1 MKKWKFLSIVIILAV
16 FMMILPSNN
25 SASSLSEAEK
35 LVQKAE
41 NAATALKWEISLEHR
56 KTIYSDPVSLPNMN
70 LYNTTKNASQLAY
83 QVLKT
88 LPAQEKAKLT
98 KRMESNVDIHLNRSM
113 AYIDAITSGKKITV
127 KTDNLYEA
135 YRLNPLSDQ
144 TEKAYHDLS
153 SEIRKQAILLYRVY
167 GKSTRNAILDK
178 YKSPGEKVK
187 ESTKSV
193 ISVKMTIDQLQ
204 QSIAK
209 NKNTEELLSSV
220 KQIETT
226 VNTIQDENARQLLHI
241 KLDKTKKA
249 IEGDGTFDQSFFY
262 LSELTRKAVI
272 HPSQPIIY
280 ALNENKD
287 VLEINYE
294 TRKVRRLTMNLVPET
309 IYFQNNEL
317 YVALLKSTRS
327 SYLWEEYQKGAI
339 AIINATSF
347 KLVEQFNINIDPFD
361 IVADDKS
368 IYVSSGSG
376 QWGNILGYSRETL
389 LETSKSESV
398 YDQSFL
404 EMHPNLDRLYSIDT
418 TISPRDVD
426 THLIDDGKIITGY
439 DSPYHG
445 KYELDTN
452 MAISPDGKYIFNG
465 SGVVMIAT
473 EAEATDMRY
482 LMELYTPFE
491 QITFNLKD
499 GFFYTSDGKGID
511 VYNYN
516 TMEREKHY
524 EMSGKIQNLF
534 YQNGKLVVVSV
545 EELYSSKLPTY
556 AIKTYNVVGNK
567 VIQY

>member
-1 MKKWKFLSIVIILAV
+1 MKKWNFLSIIIILAV
-16 FMMILPSNN
+16 FMMIMPSNN
-25 SASSLSEAEK
+25 SAASLSEAEK

-56 KTIYSDPVSLPNMN
+56 KTMYADPVSLPNMK
-70 LYNTTKNASQLAY
+70 LYNTTKVASQLAY
-83 QVLKT
+83 QAIKT
-88 LPAQEKAKLT
+88 LPVQEKAKLT

-113 AYIDAITSGKKITV
+113 AYIDAITSGKKIMV

-167 GKSTRNAILDK
+167 GKSTRDAILDK
-178 YKSPGEKVK
+178 YKSPGEKAR

-193 ISVKMTIDQLQ
+193 ISVKMAIEQLQ

-220 KQIETT
+220 MQMETT
-226 VNTIQDENARQLLHI
+226 VNAIQDENARQLLLT
-241 KLDKTKKA
+241 KLDQTKKN
-249 IEGDGTFDQSFFY
+249 IEGDSPLDKSFFY
-262 LSELTRKAVI
+262 LSDLTRKAVI

-280 ALNENKD
+280 TLNENKD

-317 YVALLKSTRS
+317 YVALLKGTRS
-327 SYLWEEYQKGAI
+327 SYWWKENQEGAI
-339 AIINATSF
+339 AIINTATF
-347 KLVEQFNINIDPFD
+347 KLEEQFNINIDPFD

-376 QWGNILGYSRETL
+376 QWGNIIGYSRETL
-389 LETSKSESV
+389 LETSKSDSV
-398 YDQSFL
+398 YDKSFL

-418 TISPRDVD
+418 TLSPRDVD
-426 THLIDDGKIITGY
+426 THLIEDGKIIVGY

-445 KYELDTN
+445 NYELNTN

-465 SGVVMIAT
+465 SGVIMIAT

-482 LMELYTPFE
+482 LMKLYTPFE
-491 QITFNLKD
+491 QITFNMKD
-499 GFFYTSDGKGID
+499 GFFYTSNGKGID

-524 EMSGKIQNLF
+524 DMSGKIQNIF